1 MSISLSFDANIK
13 EGAGKTAARSARKEG
28 RVPAII
34 YGNGKKEV
42 GITLDKIELVKAY
55 NKGSFTSKLTE
66 INVGKD
72 KLKVIPRAVQLHPVT
87 DEPLHVDFM
96 FVEDNT
102 PVKVLIKVN
111 FENAEKSP
119 GLKRGGVLNIVRR
132 KIELLCEAAKIPES
146 VTADLSGYAIGAS
159 VHVSSVTLPEG
170 SKTTIE
176 RDFTIAAI
184 TGRGIKSSD
193 EEEGE
198 GASEGEE
205 SSEEEAS

>member
-13 EGAGKTAARSARKEG
+13 EAVGKTAARAARKEG
-28 RVPAII
+28 RVPAIV

-55 NKGSFTSKLTE
+55 NKGGFTAKLTE
-66 INVGKD
+66 IKVGKD

-132 KIELLCEAAKIPES
+132 KIELLCEAANIPDS

-159 VHVSSVTLPEG
+159 VHVSSIDLPEG
-170 SKTTIE
+170 VKTTIE
-176 RDFTIAAI
+176 RDFTIAAV
-184 TGRGIKSSD
+184 TGRGVKTEDED
-193 EEEGE
+193 EESEEAEG
-198 GASEGEE
+198 
-205 SSEEEAS
+205 SEEEAS